1 MYRRCWRCCGASE
14 RLLERRQGAVRIV
27 LHKPSTEKY
36 NDYILRA
43 VGLLGYAA
51 AFLLATHNSKYP
63 VVLGLYSVRY
73 ALVLS
78 GLLVVSTGL
87 LVLSVPRWRA
97 RFAQGPARTVSRR
110 QAWGLALAGW
120 LALPLSFMLLR
131 LVLPANDDRAL
142 TVSFLL
148 MVEVAVMAGLLRW
161 CGVGKHR
168 LELRRLWL
176 PVLGLVFVQ
185 MLIALYFHGSL
196 PNYRLI
202 DEIYVVGTAWK
213 QAYEPSVFVNISADR
228 NAQTWANFSLLW
240 PLAGIY
246 MRVFGVGWLQARAF
260 FLFVL
265 WGASP
270 FIFGAA
276 RRLYGPAAALVAFS
290 LAIAIPIH
298 QNWALSHGYVATAT
312 SIALYAYMRAKQKG
326 ARQHVWH
333 FACGFFALSA
343 VEGHFYGLAFAL
355 VFALLQLRQFYVDWQ
370 QGIADARHPFRA
382 YVLGN
387 ASFLI
392 IWFAYHVALPGIS
405 LAEFPRI
412 MRATFAW
419 ESALGDG
426 FTLQI
431 FWKSLQLYSFINPH
445 EVLILMVGV
454 AFAIRR
460 RAAADRLLLFLF
472 LGALGIIVLILAHIN
487 HYYFIFVM
495 PFVCLFFGAG
505 FAGRTRA
512 IEKQTHGSAS
522 LFTIVG
528 IFVIV
533 CVLQLY
539 AIQADESARQPDSIV
554 RLKEQHEFV
563 DIGRAI
569 DKLLP
574 QEEIVIAGDSG
585 YYLGMPQRLNYWS
598 TFSFTWALPKSWPLD
613 PPQAIIVTLGGDEG
627 YSGLADW
634 LMEYDFRAVACYPV
648 TSARSEARA
657 AILYTLPEL
666 NSSVYAQ
673 NCSPE
678 MLAWLDR

>member
-1 MYRRCWRCCGASE
+1 M
-14 RLLERRQGAVRIV
+14 RIV

-97 RFAQGPARTVSRR
+97 RFSQGPARTVSRQ

-120 LALPLSFMLLR
+120 LALPLSFVLLR

-142 TVSFLL
+142 TVSSLL

-161 CGVGKHR
+161 CGVGEHR
-168 LELRRLWL
+168 LELRRPWL
-176 PVLGLVFVQ
+176 LVLGLVFVQ
-185 MLIALYFHGSL
+185 ILIVLYFHGSL
-196 PNYRLI
+196 PSYRLW
-202 DEIYVVGTAWK
+202 DELFGAGSAWK
-213 QAYEPSVFVNISADR
+213 QAHDLSNFTGISADR
-228 NAQTWANFSLLW
+228 NAQTWANNSMIF
-240 PLAGIY
+240 PLAGYY
-246 MRVFGVGWLQARAF
+246 MRFFGAGWLQARAF

-276 RRLYGPAAALVAFS
+276 RRLYGPAAAWVAFS
-290 LAIAIPIH
+290 LAIAIPLH
-298 QNWALSHGYVATAT
+298 HNWALRNGYVALAV
-312 SIALYAYMRAKQKG
+312 SIALYTYLRARDLG
-326 ARQHVWH
+326 ARQHVWQ

-343 VEGHFYGLAFAL
+343 VEGHFYGLTFAL

-370 QGIADARHPFRA
+370 QGIADARHPFLA
-382 YVLGN
+382 YVLGS
-387 ASFLI
+387 ASFLT

-405 LAEFPRI
+405 LAEFPGI
-412 MRATFAW
+412 IRATYAW
-419 ESALGDG
+419 EDTMGERISPY
-426 FTLQI
+426 I
-431 FWKSLQLYSFINPH
+431 IWKSIQLYAFINPY
-445 EVLILMVGV
+445 EMGILLTSVSL
-454 AFAIRR
+454 AFWRNR
-460 RAAADRLLLFLF
+460 AADRLLLFVMI
-472 LGALGIIVLILAHIN
+472 GALSLIALTLAHIN
-487 HYYFIFVM
+487 DYYFIFLM
-495 PFVCLFFGAG
+495 PFICLFFGAG
-505 FAGRTRA
+505 FVDSACAAGQQLKNETLSLGIWCIFIVLCA
-512 IEKQTHGSAS
+512 LQ
-522 LFTIVG
+522 LFT
-528 IFVIV
+528 
-533 CVLQLY
+533 
-539 AIQADESARQPDSIV
+539 AQAYEVSQRPDTLI
-554 RLKEQHEFV
+554 RLAEQREMAA
-563 DIGRAI
+563 IGRAI
-569 DKLLP
+569 DELLP
-574 QEEIVIAGDSG
+574 QEEVVIAGGSG
-585 YYLGMPQRLNYWS
+585 YYTGMYHRLNYWIS
-598 TFSFTWALPKSWPLD
+598 FSFTWRNPKYWPLD

-634 LMEYDFRAVACYPV
+634 LMEYDFRAIACYTV

-673 NCSPE
+673 NCTPE

>member
-1 MYRRCWRCCGASE
+1 M
-14 RLLERRQGAVRIV
+14 RIV

-43 VGLLGYAA
+43 VSLLGYAA
-51 AFLLATHNSKYP
+51 TFLFATHNSKYP

-78 GLLVVSTGL
+78 GLLAVSTGL

-97 RFAQGPARTVSRR
+97 RFSQGPARTVSRR

-120 LALPLSFMLLR
+120 LALPLSFMLMR

-202 DEIYVVGTAWK
+202 DETYVVGTAWK
-213 QAYEPSVFVNISADR
+213 QAHEPSVFVNITADR
-228 NAQTWANFSLLW
+228 NAQTWASFSLLW

-260 FLFVL
+260 FLIVL

-298 QNWALSHGYVATAT
+298 HNLALSHGYVATAT
-312 SIALYAYMRAKQKG
+312 AIALYAYMRAKQKG
-326 ARQHVWH
+326 ARQHVWQ

-355 VFALLQLRQFYVDWQ
+355 VFALLQLRQFYFNWQ
-370 QGIADARHPFRA
+370 QGIADARHPFLA
-382 YVLGN
+382 YVLGSV
-387 ASFLI
+387 SFLT
-392 IWFAYHVALPGIS
+392 IWFVYHVALPGIS
-405 LAEFPRI
+405 LAEFPGI
-412 MRATFAW
+412 IRATYAW
-419 ESALGDG
+419 EDTMGERISPY
-426 FTLQI
+426 I
-431 FWKSLQLYSFINPH
+431 MWKSIQLYAFINPY
-445 EVLILMVGV
+445 EMGILLISASL
-454 AFAIRR
+454 AFWRNR
-460 RAAADRLLLFLF
+460 AADRLLLFVMI
-472 LGALGIIVLILAHIN
+472 GALSLIALTLAHIN
-487 HYYFIFVM
+487 DYYFIFLM
-495 PFVCLFFGAG
+495 PFICLFFGAG
-505 FAGRTRA
+505 FVDSACAAGQQLKNETLSLGIWGIFIVLCA
-512 IEKQTHGSAS
+512 LQ
-522 LFTIVG
+522 LFT
-528 IFVIV
+528 
-533 CVLQLY
+533 
-539 AIQADESARQPDSIV
+539 AQAYEVSQRPDTLI
-554 RLKEQHEFV
+554 RLAEQREMAA
-563 DIGRAI
+563 IGRAI
-569 DKLLP
+569 DELLP

-585 YYLGMPQRLNYWS
+585 YYLGMPQRLNYWG

-613 PPQAIIVTLGGDEG
+613 PPQAIIVTLGLDEG

-634 LMEYDFRAVACYPV
+634 LMEYDFRAIACYPV